1 MRREVMAFKAPAI
14 EAADDGLPMLE
25 SVSLKGYK
33 SFRELDVPLGI
44 VNFASRITKTVIF
57 AV

>member
-1 MRREVMAFKAPAI
+1 MAFKAPAI